1 MKAMLQLCIATV
13 ATITLTA
20 HQAFAAEQYP
30 FVLYAAPHSNSHP
43 EEIREPV
50 KFDAV
55 LAKYKQFVGDA
66 TNVVVIVK
74 EGLTSKVLASNAH
87 QFAYLGSKLA
97 QNSFTYT
104 DVEGGFDTSAYEGSI
119 HAHET
124 YTLDKLADLDSVTDK
139 IKGDLRSTNALFKIT
154 LLTVTQNVPIS
165 ALDNIVEKIEKQAE
179 AVDTKAVFVLA
190 GKPSSE

>member
-1 MKAMLQLCIATV
+1 MKAMLQLCLATV
-13 ATITLTA
+13 ATITLSA
-20 HQAFAAEQYP
+20 HQALAAEQYP
-30 FVLYAAPHSNSHP
+30 FVLYSAPKANSHP
-43 EEIREPV
+43 EEVREPI

-74 EGLTSKVLASNAH
+74 EGLTSQVLAANAH
-87 QFAYLGSKLA
+87 QFGYLGSKLA

-124 YTLDKLADLDSVTDK
+124 YTLDTLADLDSVTNK
-139 IKGDLRSTNALFKIT
+139 IKSDLVSTNALFKIT
-154 LLTVTQNVPIS
+154 FLTVTHNVPIS
-165 ALDNIVEKIEKQAE
+165 ALD
-179 AVDTKAVFVLA
+179 
-190 GKPSSE
+190 